1 MDHNS
6 LRTQLFTWA
15 WTAWGISSLP
25 TQSPI
30 GYMHRERIS
39 LIYRVRDGAVL
50 YNPGQVTDSN
60 LVSYLRNKH
69 AVFVWARVFSPF
81 SRVWLFATP
90 WTVAH
95 QAPLSLGFSR
105 QEYWTGLPC
114 PPPWDL
120 PDPKIE
126 FPSLTS
132 SALAGRFF
140 STSTAWEASQG
151 WDLL

>member
-1 MDHNS
+1 MPTVSSTNMDHNS

-30 GYMHRERIS
+30 GYMHRERIN

-69 AVFVWARVFSPF
+69 AVFVCACVFSPF

-105 QEYWTGLPC
+105 QEYWTGLLC
-114 PPPWDL
+114 PPPALSCPGTEPMSPALQAD
-120 PDPKIE
+120 
-126 FPSLTS
+126 SLLTEPPICNMS
-132 SALAGRFF
+132 
-140 STSTAWEASQG
+140 
-151 WDLL
+151 